1 LSVYR
6 DETFALPESI
16 KRTES
21 IIGRYI
27 ISVNT
32 RDYLKYAGMLAV
44 EGSTGSWIPLPLETS
59 ELIARHGAK
68 VISVFEIPDFEYE
81 VPDGKRTI
89 IVEIA
94 YPAVNIGTQI
104 PMLLNTLIG
113 VISNF
118 GDLKLVD
125 IELPE
130 RFVNAFPGPQH
141 GVNGLRE
148 YLKTPVRPLCCCVM
162 KPCIGMSPKQ
172 TGEVFYDVASGGID
186 IVKDDEKLANTTF
199 STVSERVRECIAAE
213 KRVFEESGEHTY
225 YAVNITDEPEK
236 VLDNA
241 KAAIDAGGN
250 MLMVSHL
257 TAGFGVLR
265 KLAESADIDLPI
277 MIHPDFAGGVSRS
290 HRLGMSSHLALGKLA
305 RLCGADI
312 SDIPTHYGAVPITQ
326 EKCAKVAISL
336 RAPFWRIN
344 RTMPLLGGAFHP
356 GMVKAVVD
364 DLGYDIA
371 VGAGGAIHAHPQG
384 PHAGVRAFRQA
395 IDAAVAGRD
404 LREASQEHKELHAAI
419 SAWGIVGE

>member
-6 DETFALPESI
+6 EKTFALPESI
-16 KRTES
+16 ERTET

-27 ISVNT
+27 IRVNT
-32 RDYLKYAGMLAV
+32 PDYLKYTGMLAV
-44 EGSTGSWIPLPLETS
+44 EGSTGSWIPLPLETP
-59 ELIARHGAK
+59 ELIEQHGAK
-68 VISVFEIPDFEYE
+68 VISVFEIPDYEYE
-81 VPDGKRTI
+81 VPEGKRTVV
-89 IVEIA
+89 VEIA
-94 YPAVNIGTQI
+94 YPTVNIGTQI

-130 RFVNAFPGPQH
+130 SFVNAFAGPKY
-141 GVNGLRE
+141 GVGGLRE
-148 YLKTPVRPLCCCVM
+148 YLKTPTRPLCCCVM
-162 KPCIGMSPKQ
+162 KPCIGMSAKQ
-172 TGEVFYDVASGGID
+172 TGEIFYDVASGGID

-199 STVSERVRECIAAE
+199 STVSDRVRECMAAE
-213 KRVFEESGEHTY
+213 KRVFEESGDRTF
-225 YAVNITDEPEK
+225 YAVNITDEPDK

-257 TAGFGVLR
+257 TTGFGVLR
-265 KLAESADIDLPI
+265 KLAESSDIDMPI
-277 MIHPDFAGGVSRS
+277 MVHPDFAGGVSRS
-290 HRLGMSSHLALGKLA
+290 HRLGMSSHLALGKLP

-326 EKCAKVAISL
+326 EKCTKVAISL
-336 RAPFWRIN
+336 RIPFWGVN
-344 RTMPLLGGAFHP
+344 KALPLLGGAFHP

-364 DLGYDIA
+364 DLGFDIA

-384 PHAGVRAFRQA
+384 ANAGVKAFRQA

-404 LREASQEHKELHAAI
+404 LREASKEHKELHAAI
-419 SAWGIVGE
+419 SAWGMVGE